1 MEPMKVLKTLEEVKT
16 GLRNLC
22 GGSWNCE
29 PEIPGE
35 AQVFE
40 FSLILLR
47 TVNEF
52 TKTPVLGG
60 I

>member
-1 MEPMKVLKTLEEVKT
+1 MEPMKVRKTLEEVKT
-16 GLRNLC
+16 CLRNL
-22 GGSWNCE
+22 GGEFLESD

-52 TKTPVLGG
+52 TKNPVFGHF
-60 I
+60 